1 MARAIATNRRVD
13 RDEMLA
19 FVRPRNRV
27 ILVTVKR
34 DCSPQTSPVTAGID
48 RQGRLLIASY
58 PERAK
63 VHNIRRNPSV
73 SVCVLSDDFG
83 GAWMQVDGTAEIIDL
98 PEAVDALVDYFR
110 SISGEHPDWDEY
122 RQAMVDQGK
131 CAIAVTIAGWGPIAT
146 GGFPPRLA
154 CAPSE

>member
-63 VHNIRRNPSV
+63 VHNIR
-73 SVCVLSDDFG
+73 L
-83 GAWMQVDGTAEIIDL
+83 
-98 PEAVDALVDYFR
+98 
-110 SISGEHPDWDEY
+110 
-122 RQAMVDQGK
+122 
-131 CAIAVTIAGWGPIAT
+131 
-146 GGFPPRLA
+146 
-154 CAPSE
+154 

>member
-48 RQGRLLIASY
+48 GQGRLLIASY

-110 SISGEHPDWDEY
+110 SISGEHPDWAEY

>member
-1 MARAIATNRRVD
+1 MARAIATSQMVS

-19 FVRPRNRV
+19 FVRPRSHA
-27 ILVTVKR
+27 LLSTVKR
-34 DCSPQTSPVTAGID
+34 DGTPQMSPVAGGVD
-48 RQGRLLIASY
+48 AQGRLLIASY

-63 VHNIRRNPSV
+63 VHNIRRNPAV
-73 SVCVLSDDFG
+73 SVCVLSDDFN
-83 GAWMQVDGTAEIIDL
+83 GAWMQIDGRAEIIDL
-98 PEAVDALVDYFR
+98 PDAVDVLVDYFR

-131 CAIAVTIAGWGPIAT
+131 CAIAVTITRWGPIAT

-154 CAPSE
+154 DE